1 MAKQLPS
8 VHNDKGFVDDSQ
20 RYARKVIDRLKLSD
34 VEKALSRAYLDGAQA
49 ALRLGYVL
57 AEEEYK
63 TVIHDY
69 QRKIHAYQLQLSEKK

>member
-20 RYARKVIDRLKLSD
+20 RYAKKVIDRLKLSD

-49 ALRLGYVL
+49 ALRLGYIL

-63 TVIHDY
+63 TVVFHYQQQIHDY
-69 QRKIHAYQLQLSEKK
+69 QQQLSEKK